1 MDLGRVYKLIIASVF
16 LYAVNGTIDYV
27 VIKHLQLGTAILSI
41 GMGLALGFAIVASA
55 SKLRFSLA
63 RKRYYAFSG
72 ASALLI
78 AGYTALLFV
87 AYEKYTLASIYPLI
101 GLSALVFFAID
112 AVRYRRK
119 VQPRKL
125 TILLIGVLLV
135 AAGVFYAESNGFS
148 FQAGTLPF
156 VVGISV
162 IAGVAYYMQFY
173 RIEKYSVGSKL
184 ALQPVFLI
192 IIALAFQPAIAGQSL
207 AYAALGV
214 LGGSAFTLANFLEL
228 RAMKAS
234 MTKSISRTVVRR
246 NLLNDLGYLDTL
258 LVLAGSIIIDSFL
271 PIEILGDVL
280 IFSGIV
286 VISRIS

>member
-1 MDLGRVYKLIIASVF
+1 MDSGRVYKLIIASVF

-41 GMGLALGFAIVASA
+41 GIGFALGFAIVASA

-63 RKRYYAFSG
+63 RRRYYAFSG
-72 ASALLI
+72 SSALLI
-78 AGYTALLFV
+78 AGYTALLFL
-87 AYEKYTLASIYPLI
+87 AYERYTLASIYPLI

-112 AVRYRRK
+112 AAKYRKK
-119 VQPRKL
+119 VPPRKL
-125 TILLIGVLLV
+125 AMLLVGVLLV
-135 AAGVFYAESNGFS
+135 AVGVFYAESNGFS
-148 FQAGTLPF
+148 FQVGTLPF

-258 LVLAGSIIIDSFL
+258 LVLAGSLIIGSFL
-271 PIEILGDVL
+271 PIEILGGVL

>member
-87 AYEKYTLASIYPLI
+87 AYEKYALASIYPLI

-119 VQPRKL
+119 VPPRKL

-148 FQAGTLPF
+148 FQAGC
-156 VVGISV
+156 
-162 IAGVAYYMQFY
+162 
-173 RIEKYSVGSKL
+173 
-184 ALQPVFLI
+184 
-192 IIALAFQPAIAGQSL
+192 
-207 AYAALGV
+207 
-214 LGGSAFTLANFLEL
+214 
-228 RAMKAS
+228 
-234 MTKSISRTVVRR
+234 
-246 NLLNDLGYLDTL
+246 
-258 LVLAGSIIIDSFL
+258 
-271 PIEILGDVL
+271 
-280 IFSGIV
+280 
-286 VISRIS
+286 

>member
-184 ALQPVFLI
+184 TLQPVFLI

-214 LGGSAFTLANFLEL
+214 LGGSTFTLANFLEL

-258 LVLAGSIIIDSFL
+258 LVLAGSIIIGSFL
-271 PIEILGDVL
+271 PIEILGGVL

>member
-27 VIKHLQLGTAILSI
+27 VIKHLQLGTAMLSI
-41 GMGLALGFAIVASA
+41 GIGLALGFAIVASA

-63 RKRYYAFSG
+63 RKCYYAFSG

-87 AYEKYTLASIYPLI
+87 AYEKYALASIYPLI

-214 LGGSAFTLANFLEL
+214 LGGSTFTLANFLEL

-258 LVLAGSIIIDSFL
+258 LVLAGSIIIGSFL
-271 PIEILGDVL
+271 PIEILGGVL